1 MNGMRE
7 IIDNGRGF
15 DHEQRFPGLGLRNIQ
30 TRAAEIGGTAT
41 VTSAPGT
48 ATTVRVTLTR
58 A

>member
-1 MNGMRE
+1 MRE

-41 VTSAPGT
+41 VTSAPG
-48 ATTVRVTLTR
+48 AGTTVRVTLTR